1 MTLKRCPFC
10 GSSEVEV
17 DCGEFC
23 GSVVCHTCDAS
34 GPIVS
39 VEAPLAHT
47 DYDTAKVVMAEE
59 WNRRPDLGPD
69 TELEP
74 RTPPGGDR
82 TQKGDNRKGK
92 SNNRKGEKD
101 GDSN

>member
-10 GSSEVEV
+10 GSDDVKTRARPHV
-17 DCGEFC
+17 GVCLTCG
-23 GSVVCHTCDAS
+23 AR
-34 GPIVS
+34 GPKAWGPMGAGES
-39 VEAPLAHT
+39 
-47 DYDTAKVVMAEE
+47 

-82 TQKGDNRKGK
+82 TQKGDNRKG
-92 SNNRKGEKD
+92 EKD

>member
-10 GSSEVEV
+10 GSDGVEV
-17 DCGEFC
+17 DVGEFC
-23 GSVVCHTCDAS
+23 GSVNCLDCGAS
-34 GPIVS
+34 GPTVS
-39 VEAPLAHT
+39 VEAPLKQA
-47 DYDTAKVVMAEE
+47 DYDRAHVNMAEE

-74 RTPPGGDR
+74 RTPHGGDR

-92 SNNRKGEKD
+92 SNNRKGEP
-101 GDSN
+101 NNV